1 LAGFGGMIYVLL
13 YCLFSAVLAYFNFR
27 LIEQGKRIY
36 HALNGILHL
45 TAAGL
50 ITYYFNWVLGLSLLL
65 LVRVIFDTTLNI
77 FRSLGVGYIS
87 SDPHSIIDK
96 IEGKFIELIATGIYW
111 KRKYISESDIERIA
125 ILFRV
130 VVLITGIVLLV
141 V

>member
-1 LAGFGGMIYVLL
+1 MIYVLL
-13 YCLFSAVLAYFNFR
+13 YCLFSAVLAYYNFR
-27 LIEQGKRIY
+27 LIKSNKRIF
-36 HALNGILHL
+36 HALNGILHI

-50 ITYYFNWVLGLSLLL
+50 ITYYFSWQLGLSLLL

-130 VVLITGIVLLV
+130 VVLITGITLLFV
-141 V
+141 